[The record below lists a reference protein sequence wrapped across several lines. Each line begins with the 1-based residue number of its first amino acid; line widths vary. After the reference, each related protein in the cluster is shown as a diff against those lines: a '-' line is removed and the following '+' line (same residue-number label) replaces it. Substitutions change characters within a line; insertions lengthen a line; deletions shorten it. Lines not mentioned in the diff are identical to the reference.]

1 MLRHILFD
9 VRLFETEDGRKR
21 SQKGLLWLLEALAQ
35 WNEIYLRAHPETPR
49 LYQSG
54 VIYKLPEQF
63 DRQEVPE
70 IGRLREIVM
79 QFADRGERQEALEL
93 LKRLADQLGGGEH
106 FRDIQAVL
114 ENGGGDCFP
123 IQARLLRRAPDG
135 SVSDVEAGNVQRGD
149 HVWGRG
155 RWSRV
160 VATAAKGV
168 LPLDRITIEARGLH
182 AEPRHVL
189 LTRDHEVFVV
199 ETSGAVRRITVG
211 QIESGMGMIRPF
223 RPTMFPMPQSSSEFA
238 WLPLDPHTEQCV
250 RATSVERGFAEAPC
264 VDFQTDDHY
273 VYLVNG
279 DVIVSQCDNL
289 AAFRVG
295 ELRAHDIFAKPY
307 ITWRRRPDN
316 GMTYHAIVLW
326 PDGSSED
333 PSLLLGMGG
342 DAKESEREKER
353 EKLAERERRRRR
365 GRGLGRVIAR
375 LLAPPIPDVSEPTSL
390 DGEFEAAADR
400 FRARRLRAETVLG
413 DSGLGPGFGQGV
425 YYQPVYW
432 SDDTYED
439 FRPGPPTAFYDDIRL
454 PGVVTPG
461 PFARPGLWQEGGS
474 RFDREDNED
483 DDLWGDAPP
492 FRPVYRSGM
501 RTFVARTLPRRGR
514 GYR

>member
-79 QFADRGERQEALEL
+79 RFADRGERAEALEL

-106 FRDIQAVL
+106 FRDIPAII
-114 ENGGGDCFP
+114 ENNGGDCDN
-123 IQARLLRRAPDG
+123 I
-135 SVSDVEAGNVQRGD
+135 AG
-149 HVWGRG
+149 W
-155 RWSRV
+155 RV
-160 VATAAKGV
+160 A
-168 LPLDRITIEARGLH
+168 
-182 AEPRHVL
+182 
-189 LTRDHEVFVV
+189 
-199 ETSGAVRRITVG
+199 
-211 QIESGMGMIRPF
+211 
-223 RPTMFPMPQSSSEFA
+223 
-238 WLPLDPHTEQCV
+238 
-250 RATSVERGFAEAPC
+250 
-264 VDFQTDDHY
+264 
-273 VYLVNG
+273 
-279 DVIVSQCDNL
+279 
-289 AAFRVG
+289 
-295 ELRAHDIFAKPY
+295 ELRVAGIPAKPY

-342 DAKESEREKER
+342 DAKEDDREAER

-365 GRGLGRVIAR
+365 GRGLGRAIAR

-400 FRARRLRAETVLG
+400 FRARRLRSETILG

-425 YYQPVYW
+425 YYQPVYL
-432 SDDTYED
+432 SDDAYED

-474 RFDREDNED
+474 RFDREEDED
-483 DDLWGDAPP
+483 DDLWGDVPP

-501 RTFVARTLPRRGR
+501 RTFIARTLPRRGK
-514 GYR
+514 GY